1 ALADS
6 LVSAGDVAARD
17 SKPRAA
23 IDAYER
29 AIVVDTSRRLSLLPR
44 LGKQYLWSD
53 SPRQA
58 ARLFSDYLVAHPQS
72 CDARLDLAL
81 ALSWANA
88 LDSARIVYDDVAA
101 RCVYDRGDARL
112 GAARVLR
119 WGNNFSEA
127 ERRYRAVMA
136 DGRDGD
142 REQAAIGLAYLR
154 LAQAE
159 PR

>member
-1 ALADS
+1 VSTTRICTALIKNAIVLVLALPRAAGAQADTRADTRALADS

-17 SKPRAA
+17 SKPREA

-29 AIVVDTSRRLSLLPR
+29 AIVVDTSRRLALLSR

-58 ARLFSDYLVAHPQS
+58 ARLFTDYLAAHPQS

-88 LDSARIVYDDVAA
+88 LDSARVIYDDVAA
-101 RCVYDRGDARL
+101 RCVYERGDARL

-119 WGNNFSEA
+119 WGNNFS
-127 ERRYRAVMA
+127 
-136 DGRDGD
+136 
-142 REQAAIGLAYLR
+142 
-154 LAQAE
+154 
-159 PR
+159 